1 MKQGTLFI
9 ISAPSGAG
17 KTSLVG
23 EILSRSDNIQAS
35 VSHTTRERRSGEE
48 DGVNYHFVNQP
59 EFLKM
64 VDEDSFLEHAE
75 VFGNH
80 YGTSESWVRMTLEL
94 GIDVILEIDWQG
106 AEQARKH
113 FPSSQSIFI
122 LPPSKQALQER
133 LTLRGQ
139 DNKEVIDRRI
149 AAATQEMSHYIDAD
163 YLIINDDFET
173 ARTQLESIIT
183 SQRCRLPAT
192 DHRDLLN
199 DCLLYTSDAADE

>member
-183 SQRCRLPAT
+183 AQRCRLPAT
-192 DHRDLLN
+192 DHRHLLN
-199 DCLLYTSDAADE
+199 DLLA

>member
-48 DGVNYHFVNQP
+48 DGVNYHFVTQS

-64 VDEDSFLEHAE
+64 VDDGSFLEHAE

-183 SQRCRLPAT
+183 AQRCRLPAT

-199 DCLLYTSDAADE
+199 DLLA

>member
-23 EILSRSDNIQAS
+23 EILSRNDNIQAS

-48 DGVNYHFVNQP
+48 DGVNYHFVTQS

-64 VDEDSFLEHAE
+64 VDDDSFLEHAE

-183 SQRCRLPAT
+183 AQRCRLPAT

-199 DCLLYTSDAADE
+199 DLLA

>member
-23 EILSRSDNIQAS
+23 EILSRGHNIQAS
-35 VSHTTRERRSGEE
+35 VSHTTRERRPGEK
-48 DGVNYHFVNQP
+48 DGVNYHFITQS

-64 VDEDSFLEHAE
+64 VADKSFLEHAE

-80 YGTSESWVRMTLEL
+80 YGTSEGWVRMTLEL

-106 AEQARKH
+106 AEQARTH

-122 LPPSKQALQER
+122 LPPSKQALRER

-139 DNKEVIDRRI
+139 DNMEVIDRRI
-149 AAATQEMSHYIDAD
+149 AAATQEMTHYIDAD
-163 YLIINDDFET
+163 YLIINDNFET
-173 ARTQLESIIT
+173 ARAQLESIIT
-183 SQRCRLPAT
+183 AQQCRLSAT
-192 DHRDLLN
+192 DHQDLLL
-199 DCLLYTSDAADE
+199 DLLS

>member
-48 DGVNYHFVNQP
+48 DGVNYHFVTQS

-64 VDEDSFLEHAE
+64 VDDDSFLEHAE

-183 SQRCRLPAT
+183 AQRCRLPAI
-192 DHRDLLN
+192 DHQDLLN
-199 DCLLYTSDAADE
+199 DLLA

>member
-48 DGVNYHFVNQP
+48 DGVNYHFVNQS

-64 VDEDSFLEHAE
+64 VDDDSFLEHAE

-183 SQRCRLPAT
+183 AQRCRLPAT

-199 DCLLYTSDAADE
+199 DLLA

>member
-23 EILSRSDNIQAS
+23 EILSRNDNIQAS

-48 DGVNYHFVNQP
+48 DGVNYHFVTQS

-64 VDEDSFLEHAE
+64 VDDDSFLEHAE

-183 SQRCRLPAT
+183 AQRCRLPAT
-192 DHRDLLN
+192 DHQDLLN
-199 DCLLYTSDAADE
+199 DLLA

>member
-48 DGVNYHFVNQP
+48 DGVNYHFVTQS

-64 VDEDSFLEHAE
+64 VDDDSFLEHAE

-173 ARTQLESIIT
+173 ARTQLESIIIA
-183 SQRCRLPAT
+183 QRCRLPAT
-192 DHRDLLN
+192 DHQDLLN
-199 DCLLYTSDAADE
+199 DLLA

>member
-9 ISAPSGAG
+9 VSAPSGAG

-23 EILSRSDNIQAS
+23 EILTRGDNIQAS
-35 VSHTTRERRSGEE
+35 VSHTTRERRSGEK
-48 DGVNYHFVNQP
+48 DGVNYHFVNQS

-64 VDEDSFLEHAE
+64 VDDDAFLEHAE

-122 LPPSKQALQER
+122 LPPSKQSLQER

-139 DNKEVIDRRI
+139 DNREVIDRRI

-173 ARTQLESIIT
+173 ARAQLESIIT
-183 SQRCRLPAT
+183 AQRCQLPAT
-192 DHRDLLN
+192 DHQDLLN
-199 DCLLYTSDAADE
+199 DLLT

>member
-48 DGVNYHFVNQP
+48 DGVNYHFVTQS

-64 VDEDSFLEHAE
+64 VDDDSFLEHAE

-183 SQRCRLPAT
+183 AQRCRLSAT

-199 DCLLYTSDAADE
+199 DLLA

>member
-35 VSHTTRERRSGEE
+35 VSHTTRERRPGEE
-48 DGVNYHFVNQP
+48 DGVNYHFVTQS

-64 VDEDSFLEHAE
+64 VDDDSFLEHAE

-183 SQRCRLPAT
+183 AQRCRLPAT

-199 DCLLYTSDAADE
+199 DLLA

>member
-9 ISAPSGAG
+9 IFAPSGAG

-35 VSHTTRERRSGEE
+35 VSHTTRERRSEEE
-48 DGVNYHFVNQP
+48 DGVNYHFVNQS

-64 VDEDSFLEHAE
+64 VDDDSFLEHAE

-183 SQRCRLPAT
+183 AQRCRLPA
-192 DHRDLLN
+192 HQ
-199 DCLLYTSDAADE
+199 

>member
-1 MKQGTLFI
+1 MTSTGTLYTV
-9 ISAPSGAG
+9 SAPSGAG
-17 KTSLVG
+17 KTSLVNALIERCEG
-23 EILSRSDNIQAS
+23 LQVS
-35 VSHTTRERRSGEE
+35 VSHTTRPMRPAEKE
-48 DGVNYHFVNQP
+48 GVNYHFVSDNV
-59 EFLKM
+59 F
-64 VDEDSFLEHAE
+64 VDMLDRAEFLEHAQ
-75 VFGNH
+75 VFGNL
-80 YGTSESWVRMTLEL
+80 YGTSRVWLEKQL
-94 GIDVILEIDWQG
+94 ERGFDVILEIDWQG

-173 ARTQLESIIT
+173 ARTQLESIIIA
-183 SQRCRLPAT
+183 QRCRLPAT
-192 DHRDLLN
+192 DHQDLLT
-199 DCLLYTSDAADE
+199 DLLA

>member
-48 DGVNYHFVNQP
+48 DGVNYHFVTQS

-64 VDEDSFLEHAE
+64 VDDDSFLEHAE

-183 SQRCRLPAT
+183 AQRCRLPAT
-192 DHRDLLN
+192 DHQDLLN
-199 DCLLYTSDAADE
+199 DLLA

>member
-48 DGVNYHFVNQP
+48 DGVNYHFVTQS

-64 VDEDSFLEHAE
+64 VDDDSFLEHAE

-163 YLIINDDFET
+163 YPIINDDFET

-183 SQRCRLPAT
+183 AQRCRLPAT

-199 DCLLYTSDAADE
+199 DLLA

>member
-48 DGVNYHFVNQP
+48 DGVNYHFVTQS

-64 VDEDSFLEHAE
+64 VDDDSFLEHAE

-173 ARTQLESIIT
+173 ARTQLESIIIA
-183 SQRCRLPAT
+183 QRCRLPAT

-199 DCLLYTSDAADE
+199 DLLA

>member
-48 DGVNYHFVNQP
+48 DGVNYHFVTQS

-64 VDEDSFLEHAE
+64 VDDGSFLEHAE

-183 SQRCRLPAT
+183 AQRCRLSAT

-199 DCLLYTSDAADE
+199 NLLA

>member
-35 VSHTTRERRSGEE
+35 VSHTTRERRSGEK
-48 DGVNYHFVNQP
+48 DGVNYHFVNQS

-64 VDEDSFLEHAE
+64 VDDDSFLEHAE

-183 SQRCRLPAT
+183 AQRCRLPAT

-199 DCLLYTSDAADE
+199 DLLA

>member
-9 ISAPSGAG
+9 VSAPSGAG

-23 EILSRSDNIQAS
+23 EILTRGDNIQAS
-35 VSHTTRERRSGEE
+35 VSHTTRERRSGEK
-48 DGVNYHFVNQP
+48 DGVNYHFVNQS

-64 VDEDSFLEHAE
+64 VDDDAFLEHAE
-75 VFGNH
+75 VFGNL

-139 DNKEVIDRRI
+139 DNREVIDRRI

-173 ARTQLESIIT
+173 ARAQLESIIT
-183 SQRCRLPAT
+183 AQRCQLPAT
-192 DHRDLLN
+192 DHQDLLN
-199 DCLLYTSDAADE
+199 DLLT

>member
-80 YGTSESWVRMTLEL
+80 YGTSESWVRMTLGL

-183 SQRCRLPAT
+183 AQRCRLPAT
-192 DHRDLLN
+192 DHQDLLN
-199 DCLLYTSDAADE
+199 DLLA

>member
-183 SQRCRLPAT
+183 AQRCRLPAT
-192 DHRDLLN
+192 DHQDLLN
-199 DCLLYTSDAADE
+199 DLLA

>member
-48 DGVNYHFVNQP
+48 DGVNYHFVTQP

-64 VDEDSFLEHAE
+64 VDDDSFLEHAE

-183 SQRCRLPAT
+183 AQRCRLPAT

-199 DCLLYTSDAADE
+199 DLLA

>member
-48 DGVNYHFVNQP
+48 DGVNYHFVAQS

-64 VDEDSFLEHAE
+64 VDDDSFLEHAE

-183 SQRCRLPAT
+183 AQRCRLPAT

-199 DCLLYTSDAADE
+199 DLLA

>member
-48 DGVNYHFVNQP
+48 DGVNYHFVTQS

-64 VDEDSFLEHAE
+64 VDDDSFLEHAE

-183 SQRCRLPAT
+183 CAT
-192 DHRDLLN
+192 MPTPSNRSPRSVN
-199 DCLLYTSDAADE
+199 

>member
-48 DGVNYHFVNQP
+48 DGVNYHFVTQS

-64 VDEDSFLEHAE
+64 VDDDSFLEHAE

-173 ARTQLESIIT
+173 ARTQHESIIIA
-183 SQRCRLPAT
+183 QRCQLPAT
-192 DHRDLLN
+192 DHQDLLN
-199 DCLLYTSDAADE
+199 DLLA

>member
-80 YGTSESWVRMTLEL
+80 SGTSESWVRMTLEL

-139 DNKEVIDRRI
+139 DNKAVIDRRI

-183 SQRCRLPAT
+183 AQRCRLPAT

-199 DCLLYTSDAADE
+199 DLLA

>member
-23 EILSRSDNIQAS
+23 EILSRNDNIQAS

-48 DGVNYHFVNQP
+48 DGVNYHFVNQS

-64 VDEDSFLEHAE
+64 VDDDSFLEHAE

-173 ARTQLESIIT
+173 ARTQLESIIIA
-183 SQRCRLPAT
+183 QRCRLPAT

-199 DCLLYTSDAADE
+199 DLLA

>member
-64 VDEDSFLEHAE
+64 VDDDSFLEHAE

-173 ARTQLESIIT
+173 ARTQLESIIIA
-183 SQRCRLPAT
+183 QRCRLPAT
-192 DHRDLLN
+192 DHQDLLN
-199 DCLLYTSDAADE
+199 DLLA

>member
-48 DGVNYHFVNQP
+48 DGVNYHFVNQS

-183 SQRCRLPAT
+183 AQRCRLPAT

-199 DCLLYTSDAADE
+199 DLLA

>member
-9 ISAPSGAG
+9 VSAPSGAG

-23 EILSRSDNIQAS
+23 EILTRGDNIQAS
-35 VSHTTRERRSGEE
+35 VSHTTRERRSGEK
-48 DGVNYHFVNQP
+48 DGVNYHFVNQSK
-59 EFLKM
+59 FLKM
-64 VDEDSFLEHAE
+64 VDDDAFLEHAE

-122 LPPSKQALQER
+122 LPHSKQALQER

-139 DNKEVIDRRI
+139 DNREVIDRRI

-173 ARTQLESIIT
+173 ARAQLESIIT
-183 SQRCRLPAT
+183 AQRCQLPAT
-192 DHRDLLN
+192 DHQDLLN
-199 DCLLYTSDAADE
+199 DLLT

>member
-183 SQRCRLPAT
+183 AQRCRLPAT

-199 DCLLYTSDAADE
+199 DLLA

>member
-48 DGVNYHFVNQP
+48 DGVNYHFVNQS

-64 VDEDSFLEHAE
+64 VVDDSFLEHAE

-183 SQRCRLPAT
+183 AQRCRLPAT
-192 DHRDLLN
+192 DHQDLLN
-199 DCLLYTSDAADE
+199 DLLA

>member
-48 DGVNYHFVNQP
+48 DGVNYHFVNQS

-64 VDEDSFLEHAE
+64 VDDDSFLEHAE

-183 SQRCRLPAT
+183 AQRCRLPAT
-192 DHRDLLN
+192 DHQDLLN
-199 DCLLYTSDAADE
+199 DLLA

>member
-9 ISAPSGAG
+9 VSAPSGAG

-23 EILSRSDNIQAS
+23 EILTRGDNIQAS
-35 VSHTTRERRSGEE
+35 VSHTTRERRSGEK
-48 DGVNYHFVNQP
+48 DGVNYHFVNQSK
-59 EFLKM
+59 FLKM
-64 VDEDSFLEHAE
+64 VDDDAFLEHAE

-139 DNKEVIDRRI
+139 DNREVIDRRI

-173 ARTQLESIIT
+173 ARAQLESIIT
-183 SQRCRLPAT
+183 AQRCQLPAT
-192 DHRDLLN
+192 DHQDLLN
-199 DCLLYTSDAADE
+199 DLLT

>member
-48 DGVNYHFVNQP
+48 DGVNYHFVTQS

-106 AEQARKH
+106 ARQVKLLVPEA
-113 FPSSQSIFI
+113 QSIFI
-122 LPPSKQALQER
+122 LPPSRQALQER
-133 LTLRGQ
+133 LRLRGQ
-139 DNKEVIDRRI
+139 DDPGVIEGRMN
-149 AAATQEMSHYIDAD
+149 AAVAEMSHYVES
-163 YLIINDDFET
+163 DFLVVNKDFDQALDELQFIVVSQRLRT
-173 ARTQLESIIT
+173 ARQ
-183 SQRCRLPAT
+183 QRILSGMLKN
-192 DHRDLLN
+192 LLN
-199 DCLLYTSDAADE
+199 

>member
-23 EILSRSDNIQAS
+23 EILSRGNNIQAS
-35 VSHTTRERRSGEE
+35 VSHTTRERRPAEE
-48 DGVNYHFVNQP
+48 DGVNYHFVSQP

-64 VDEDSFLEHAE
+64 VSDDSFLEHAE

-94 GIDVILEIDWQG
+94 GVDVILEIDWEG
-106 AEQARKH
+106 AKQARKH
-113 FPSSQSIFI
+113 FPSSQSVFI
-122 LPPSKQALQER
+122 LPPSKQALRER

-139 DNKEVIDRRI
+139 DNLEVIDRRI

-163 YLIINDDFET
+163 YLIINDNFET
-173 ARTQLESIIT
+173 ARAQLESIIT
-183 SQRCRLPAT
+183 AQRCRRSAA
-192 DHRDLLN
+192 DHQDLLL
-199 DCLLYTSDAADE
+199 DLLS